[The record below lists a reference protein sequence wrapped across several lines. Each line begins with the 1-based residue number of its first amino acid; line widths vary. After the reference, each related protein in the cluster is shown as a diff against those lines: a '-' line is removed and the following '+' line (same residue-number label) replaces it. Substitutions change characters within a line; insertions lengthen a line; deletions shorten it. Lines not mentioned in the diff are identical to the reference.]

1 MGDECTI
8 HHIIINPI
16 DTIQSMYGY
25 NSTCI
30 MQTKL
35 MAFPWAFPKV
45 GCKYYLSSSHRHML
59 YTHTHTKEVCYVHKQ
74 SLEIQYYYNYIF
86 GRNPAVQAFKNLD
99 NRCSMISLHV
109 PH

>member
-16 DTIQSMYGY
+16 DTIQSMYGH

-59 YTHTHTKEVCYVHKQ
+59 IVFLYSMPYTHTRRYGTYINNHWKYNIIIITF
-74 SLEIQYYYNYIF
+74 LEGIQ
-86 GRNPAVQAFKNLD
+86 QFKRLK
-99 NRCSMISLHV
+99 I
-109 PH
+109 